1 MFDLSKEACNTLRF
15 IIVSEN
21 EDKIEEAVLNI
32 LYIFWIKNKEGIKVV
47 KDLQRQKNDIGRL
60 RDVDIYIDK
69 NYHINIAIFPGIKC
83 VKGQRAP
90 FVIIDKDIEIEEYD
104 IDDIILPVTEI
115 HDNTKLFTNGKGY
128 ILI

>member
-1 MFDLSKEACNTLRF
+1 M
-15 IIVSEN
+15 
-21 EDKIEEAVLNI
+21 LNI

>member
-21 EDKIEEAVLNI
+21 EDKIEKTVLNI
-32 LYIFWIKNKEGIKVV
+32 LYIFWIKNKEGMKVV

-115 HDNTKLFTNGKGY
+115 HDNTKLFTNGQGY
-128 ILI
+128 VLI

>member
-1 MFDLSKEACNTLRF
+1 MFDLSKEVCNTLRF

-32 LYIFWIKNKEGIKVV
+32 LYIFWIKNKEGMKIV
-47 KDLQRQKNDIGRL
+47 KDLQQQKNDIGRL
-60 RDVDIYIDK
+60 RNVDIYIDK

-128 ILI
+128 VLI

>member
-1 MFDLSKEACNTLRF
+1 MFDLSKEVCNTLRF

-128 ILI
+128 VLI

>member
-21 EDKIEEAVLNI
+21 EDKIEKTVLNI
-32 LYIFWIKNKEGIKVV
+32 LYIFWIKNKEGMKVV

-69 NYHINIAIFPGIKC
+69 NYQINIAIFPGIKC

-128 ILI
+128 VLI

>member
-1 MFDLSKEACNTLRF
+1 MFDLSKEACNILRF

-21 EDKIEEAVLNI
+21 EDKIEKTVLNI
-32 LYIFWIKNKEGIKVV
+32 LYIFWIKNKEGMKVV

-104 IDDIILPVTEI
+104 IDDIILPITEI

>member
-1 MFDLSKEACNTLRF
+1 MFDLSKEVCNTLRF

-21 EDKIEEAVLNI
+21 EDKIEETVLNI

-115 HDNTKLFTNGKGY
+115 HNNTKLFTNGKGDV
-128 ILI
+128 LI

>member
-21 EDKIEEAVLNI
+21 EDKIEKTVLNI

-47 KDLQRQKNDIGRL
+47 KDLQQQKNDIGRL

-128 ILI
+128 VLI

>member
-21 EDKIEEAVLNI
+21 EDKIEKTVLNI
-32 LYIFWIKNKEGIKVV
+32 LYIFWIKNKEGMKVV

-69 NYHINIAIFPGIKC
+69 NYHII
-83 VKGQRAP
+83 
-90 FVIIDKDIEIEEYD
+90 
-104 IDDIILPVTEI
+104 
-115 HDNTKLFTNGKGY
+115 TNFC
-128 ILI
+128 

>member
-21 EDKIEEAVLNI
+21 EDKIEKTVLNI
-32 LYIFWIKNKEGIKVV
+32 LYIFWIKNKEGMKVV

-115 HDNTKLFTNGKGY
+115 HNNTKLFTNGKGY
-128 ILI
+128 VLI

>member
-21 EDKIEEAVLNI
+21 EDKIEETVLNI

-90 FVIIDKDIEIEEYD
+90 FIIIDKDIEIEEYD

-128 ILI
+128 VLI

>member
-21 EDKIEEAVLNI
+21 EDKIEETVLNI

-60 RDVDIYIDK
+60 RDVGIYIDK

>member
-32 LYIFWIKNKEGIKVV
+32 LYIFWIKNKEGMKIV

-60 RDVDIYIDK
+60 RNVDIYIDK

-90 FVIIDKDIEIEEYD
+90 FVIIDKDIEIEEHD
-104 IDDIILPVTEI
+104 ICDIILPVTEI

-128 ILI
+128 VLI

>member
-21 EDKIEEAVLNI
+21 EDKIEETVLNI

-47 KDLQRQKNDIGRL
+47 KDLQQQKNDIGRL

-115 HDNTKLFTNGKGY
+115 HNNTKLFTNGKGY
-128 ILI
+128 VLI

>member
-1 MFDLSKEACNTLRF
+1 MFDLSKEVCNTLRF

-32 LYIFWIKNKEGIKVV
+32 LYIFWIKNKEGMKIV
-47 KDLQRQKNDIGRL
+47 KDLQQQKNDIGRL

>member
-32 LYIFWIKNKEGIKVV
+32 LYIFWIKNKEGMKIV

-104 IDDIILPVTEI
+104 IGDIILPVTEI

-128 ILI
+128 VLI

>member
-21 EDKIEEAVLNI
+21 EDKIEETVLNI

-128 ILI
+128 VLI

>member
-1 MFDLSKEACNTLRF
+1 MFDLSKEVCNTLRF

-21 EDKIEEAVLNI
+21 ENKIEEAVLNI
-32 LYIFWIKNKEGIKVV
+32 LYIFWIKNKEGMKIV
-47 KDLQRQKNDIGRL
+47 KDLQQQKNDIGRL

-128 ILI
+128 VLI

>member
-32 LYIFWIKNKEGIKVV
+32 LYIFWIKNKEGMKIV

-115 HDNTKLFTNGKGY
+115 HNNTKLFTNGKGY
-128 ILI
+128 VLI

>member
-1 MFDLSKEACNTLRF
+1 MFDLSKEACDTLRF

-21 EDKIEEAVLNI
+21 EDKIEKTVLNI
-32 LYIFWIKNKEGIKVV
+32 LYIFWIKNKEGMKVV
-47 KDLQRQKNDIGRL
+47 KYLQQQKNDIGRL

-128 ILI
+128 VLI

>member
-128 ILI
+128 VLI

>member
-32 LYIFWIKNKEGIKVV
+32 LYIFWIKNKEGMKIV

-60 RDVDIYIDK
+60 RNVDIYIDK

-128 ILI
+128 VLI

>member
-21 EDKIEEAVLNI
+21 EDKIEETVLNI

-115 HDNTKLFTNGKGY
+115 HNNTKLFTNGKGY
-128 ILI
+128 VLI

>member
-21 EDKIEEAVLNI
+21 EYKIEEAVLNI
-32 LYIFWIKNKEGIKVV
+32 LYIFWIKNKEGMKIV
-47 KDLQRQKNDIGRL
+47 KDLQQQKNDIGRL
-60 RDVDIYIDK
+60 RNVDIYIDK
-69 NYHINIAIFPGIKC
+69 NYHINIAILPGIKC

-104 IDDIILPVTEI
+104 IDDIILPITEI

-128 ILI
+128 VLI

>member
-32 LYIFWIKNKEGIKVV
+32 LYIFWIKNKEGMKIV

-60 RDVDIYIDK
+60 RNVDIYIDK

-115 HDNTKLFTNGKGY
+115 HNNTKLFTNGKGY
-128 ILI
+128 VLI

>member
-1 MFDLSKEACNTLRF
+1 MFDLSKEACDTLKF

-32 LYIFWIKNKEGIKVV
+32 LYIFWIRKKEGMKIV
-47 KDLQRQKNDIGRL
+47 KDLQKQKNDIGRL

-69 NYHINIAIFPGIKC
+69 NYHINIVIFSGIKS

-104 IDDIILPVTEI
+104 IDDIIIPVTEI
-115 HDNTKLFTNGKGY
+115 HDNTKLFTDGKGY